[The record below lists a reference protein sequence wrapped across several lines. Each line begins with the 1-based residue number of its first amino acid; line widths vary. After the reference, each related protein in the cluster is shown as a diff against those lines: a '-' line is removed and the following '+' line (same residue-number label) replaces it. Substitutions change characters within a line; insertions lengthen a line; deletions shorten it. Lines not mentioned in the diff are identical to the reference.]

1 MFQTAPLPEALL
13 AALAGIPGMFFS
25 DLARYLIAAG
35 LVYLLVNS
43 ALTAWLRRRRIRD
56 TRPHWRQLPREMPAS
71 LRSILVYSI
80 VGLAILVPIHTG
92 HSQLYMDVS
101 ERGWI
106 WFAISLAIL
115 IIGHDAW
122 FYWTHRLM
130 HRPRFYKALHSL
142 HHKSNNPTPWT
153 AYAFNTGEAFIHA
166 LYLPVMFLLL
176 PVPGL
181 AAFVWGLHQIFR
193 NAVGH
198 SGYEIFPA
206 TRDGRPMFDWMTT
219 VTHHDLHHARAG
231 WNFGLYFTW
240 WDRWMGT
247 EHPDYHAEFARTV
260 ARTARARPQP
270 GR

>member
-1 MFQTAPLPEALL
+1 
-13 AALAGIPGMFFS
+13 
-25 DLARYLIAAG
+25 
-35 LVYLLVNS
+35 
-43 ALTAWLRRRRIRD
+43 
-56 TRPHWRQLPREMPAS
+56 
-71 LRSILVYSI
+71 
-80 VGLAILVPIHTG
+80 
-92 HSQLYMDVS
+92 
-101 ERGWI
+101 
-106 WFAISLAIL
+106 
-115 IIGHDAW
+115 
-122 FYWTHRLM
+122 
-130 HRPRFYKALHSL
+130 
-142 HHKSNNPTPWT
+142 
-153 AYAFNTGEAFIHA
+153 
-166 LYLPVMFLLL
+166 MFLIL

-193 NAVGH
+193 NAIGH

-206 TRDGRPMFDWMTT
+206 NRDGRPMFDWMTT